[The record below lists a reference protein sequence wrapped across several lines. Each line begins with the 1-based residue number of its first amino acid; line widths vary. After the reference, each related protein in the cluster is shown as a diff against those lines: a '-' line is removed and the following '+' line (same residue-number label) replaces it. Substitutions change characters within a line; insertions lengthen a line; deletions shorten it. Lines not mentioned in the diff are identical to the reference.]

1 MGTSKCTDTIKLLD
15 KQKPIPFSC
24 PLCEAEYKIVTID
37 TCDAQYGK
45 ISCMKCGF
53 PFPAS
58 EGRVAFKYF
67 LVGRSSGR
75 KREMRPH
82 QAEKLKA
89 STECRGP

>member
-75 KREMRPH
+75 KREMRPR

>member
-1 MGTSKCTDTIKLLD
+1 VLSRFERSKNGDLKMHGHDQELLD

-45 ISCMKCGF
+45 NSCMKCGF

-75 KREMRPH
+75 NRKWATLR
-82 QAEKLKA
+82 QA
-89 STECRGP
+89 S